1 MNKKLSLL
9 AAGSVAG
16 LTVLISALN
25 AADATTAAPAT
36 TTTTTITTTTT
47 TAPAASTAKPAST
60 ATTAAPA
67 ASAAATASAATT
79 ASAGPKVDLTKLP
92 KPSDKTDLTFDK
104 DIAPILKVSCSGCHI
119 GSARPSGG
127 LDLGSLATALKG
139 GTKGKDKDI
148 VAGHAD
154 QSNVVLYTSGA
165 VSTAM
170 PPKPGPTHPALT
182 SDQIALIMAWIN
194 QGAK

>member
-1 MNKKLSLL
+1 M
-9 AAGSVAG
+9 
-16 LTVLISALN
+16 
-25 AADATTAAPAT
+25 
-36 TTTTTITTTTT
+36 
-47 TAPAASTAKPAST
+47 PAST

-67 ASAAATASAATT
+67 ASAAATASASAATT
-79 ASAGPKVDLTKLP
+79 AKPGPKADLTKLP

-127 LDLGSLATALKG
+127 FDLSTLATALKG
-139 GTKGKDKDI
+139 GSKGKTNDI

-165 VSTAM
+165 LPTAM
-170 PPKPGPTHPALT
+170 PPKPGATHPALT